1 MITKTFICDVCKKSV
16 GEFDLFKVTTNLE
29 FPRLSGSGYRTT
41 NLTSCQKDVCRGC
54 LEKKG
59 LVTEGYGEKENAKE
73 IEAKNQKTLESKLTE
88 FLENIGVAFVE

>member
-29 FPRLSGSGYRTT
+29 FPKQTGSYKTT
-41 NLTSCQKDVCRGC
+41 NLASCQKDVCREC

-59 LVTEGYGEKENAKE
+59 LITEGYGEKENAKE
-73 IEAKNQKTLESKLTE
+73 TEAKNQKTFESKFID
-88 FLENIGVAFVE
+88 FLEDIGVAFVE

>member
-29 FPRLSGSGYRTT
+29 FPKQEVNYRT
-41 NLTSCQKDVCRGC
+41 NHLASCQKDVCRGC

-59 LVTEGYGEKENAKE
+59 LVTEGYGEKGKDSEGAVR
-73 IEAKNQKTLESKLTE
+73 NQKTFESKFID
-88 FLENIGVAFVE
+88 FLEDIGVAFVE